1 MRALPL
7 HCKPAA
13 TVPIP
18 RVFPFSRDHGQFCS
32 QWGNPAQER
41 APTSSEI
48 RLVWSWGRSFRKP
61 NILSVIQGRRADEE
75 ELFHDMSTY
84 LQPRKSVAGDNT
96 NTTLIRNVMP
106 ISRRFLD
113 VWLSWWLIPAV
124 TAPWQATGTQ
134 VTSGTG
140 DPHSPLIY
148 HTSNNPAAG
157 VSECWYFNWRWLYQQ
172 QRTSSP

>member
-1 MRALPL
+1 MYYLKRRNKYLILVSVLPL
-7 HCKPAA
+7 HCKPGA

-18 RVFPFSRDHGQFCS
+18 RVFLFSRDHRKFCS

-61 NILSVIQGRRADEE
+61 NIYLWAREE
-75 ELFHDMSTY
+75 EQMRRSFSMRCQLAFSR
-84 LQPRKSVAGDNT
+84 RKSVAGYNT
-96 NTTLIRNVMP
+96 NTMLIRNVMP

-124 TAPWQATGTQ
+124 TAPWQETETQ

-140 DPHSPLIY
+140 DPRSPLIY
-148 HTSNNPAAG
+148 HTQTTQLQESIR
-157 VSECWYFNWRWLYQQ
+157 VLVF
-172 QRTSSP
+172 